1 MQQQENRVYT
11 SQNAALHQQA
21 EAIRDSEEQMRLY
34 RHDLR
39 HYLNSVTALI
49 REGKVDEALQILDH
63 FDDLTTPTRK
73 RYCQNTTVNAVLSF
87 YLAKAEQAG
96 ILVDACCE
104 LPQQLPVDAIELSV
118 VLANAIENA
127 CQALAALPPGQEKKL
142 TLRCVGGP
150 PLVLEIA
157 NPYCGKIAF
166 DQNHLPCAER
176 QGHGLVR
183 AVSLPSPKIITRFS
197 IIRPKRASSG
207 YGCWSTTRRMPARSK
222 RRLRFAAM
230 RDNQAPP

>member
-1 MQQQENRVYT
+1 
-11 SQNAALHQQA
+11 
-21 EAIRDSEEQMRLY
+21 MRLY

-176 QGHGLVR
+176 QGHGFG
-183 AVSLPSPKIITRFS
+183 TRS
-197 IIRPKRASSG
+197 IATFAKNHHALLDYQAKEGIF
-207 YGCWSTTRRMPARSK
+207 
-222 RRLRFAAM
+222 RLRLLVNDETNAGPEQTPASV
-230 RDNQAPP
+230 RGNAG